1 MMGKSMDEIR
11 KAAEAAISQ
20 TLSYDEAMS
29 ELSRDGVGGVT
40 HEVKVT
46 CFNRDSKGCCLA
58 FNEAVCSCGCEA
70 RITTIQAKVDLLT
83 CLLNYARSRVDKAAL
98 RRELDEA
105 LRVQEA
111 ERAGCYEDWMSCYYE
126 DRHRGSGGGSSEHDS
141 NRSTGMKTLLKDNR
155 GIDTKPTKSQMA
167 EYQAELNKWEEE
179 NGKLPKLARSSLG
192 KSKTDSYLNPDEV

>member
-1 MMGKSMDEIR
+1 MRKAMNMVR

-20 TLSYDEAMS
+20 ALSYDEAMS
-29 ELSRDGVGGVT
+29 EIKRDEEKGVT

-46 CFNRDSKGCCLA
+46 CFNRNAKGECLA
-58 FNEAVCSCGCEA
+58 YTGVECCENCEA
-70 RITTIQAKVDLLT
+70 RITTIQAKIDLLVS
-83 CLLNYARSRVDKAAL
+83 LLRYARSRADKFDL

-111 ERAGCYEDWMSCYYE
+111 ERAGRYEDWMSCYYE

-155 GIDTKPTKSQMA
+155 GIDTKPTKSQME
-167 EYQAELNKWEEE
+167 EYQRELRKWEEE
-179 NGKLPKLARSSLG
+179 NEKLPKLSRSSLG
-192 KSKTDSYLNPDEV
+192 KSKTDSYLEND

>member
-1 MMGKSMDEIR
+1 MDAKTK
-11 KAAEAAISQ
+11 KALEAPQPVGES
-20 TLSYDEAMS
+20 TCDEAK
-29 ELSRDGVGGVT
+29 GVT
-40 HEVKVT
+40 HEVKIT

-58 FNEAVCSCGCEA
+58 FNEAVCSCDCEA

-167 EYQAELNKWEEE
+167 EYQAELGKWEEE
-179 NGKLPKLARSSLG
+179 NEKLPKLARSSLG
-192 KSKTDSYLNPDEV
+192 KSKTDSYLEND